1 MRCWIVVFFLLLI
14 ASSGAE
20 QIVEHGGRDI
30 VTFDVPDVE
39 YKTTRE
45 GKYTRTYFSQK
56 IGSGNLRITVT
67 SKGWMSELKAEQR
80 YQSDKR
86 DKRNHQ
92 GTRLRD
98 DAEVEGAMR
107 ALCYSTTTPYRGE
120 AIVLYTPD
128 FRCELLVTGTEE
140 AADAVEP
147 TYQRLM
153 ETLKVVPRTKIRD
166 IKIE

>member
-1 MRCWIVVFFLLLI
+1 MRYWLVFFLLLLV
-14 ASSGAE
+14 ACCSAE
-20 QIVEHGGRDI
+20 QVIEHGGRDI

-56 IGSGNLRITVT
+56 IGNGNLRITVT

-92 GTRLRD
+92 GTRLRE

-107 ALCYSTTTPYRGE
+107 ALCYSTTSPYRGE

-140 AADAVEP
+140 AAEAVEP
-147 TYQRLM
+147 TYQKLL
-153 ETLKVVPRTKIRD
+153 ETLKVVPRTNIRD